1 MLPLTILLPV
11 LVSRLSNPTKTPSK
25 ITLGVSKVPMILEV
39 TPSILGP
46 KIMPSSVD
54 ASFGA
59 RRGYLPSPSLPLAVD
74 FVFFLG
80 PKPLLTLGVL
90 LTDAIVSLL
99 LDSAAV

>member
-1 MLPLTILLPV
+1 MLPLTIHLPV

-39 TPSILGP
+39 IPSILGP
-46 KIMPSSVD
+46 KIMPSSVG

-59 RRGYLPSPSLPLAVD
+59 RRVYLPSPSLLLAVD
-74 FVFFLG
+74 FVVFLG
-80 PKPLLTLGVL
+80 PKPLLALDVL

>member
-1 MLPLTILLPV
+1 
-11 LVSRLSNPTKTPSK
+11 
-25 ITLGVSKVPMILEV
+25 
-39 TPSILGP
+39 
-46 KIMPSSVD
+46 MPSSVG

>member
-11 LVSRLSNPTKTPSK
+11 LVSRLSKPTKTPSK
-25 ITLGVSKVPMILEV
+25 ITLGVSKVPMILDV

-46 KIMPSSVD
+46 KIMPSSVG
-54 ASFGA
+54 ASFGT

-74 FVFFLG
+74 FVVFLG
-80 PKPLLTLGVL
+80 PKPLLALGVL

>member
-1 MLPLTILLPV
+1 MLPLTIHLPL
-11 LVSRLSNPTKTPSK
+11 LVSRLSKPTKTPSK

-46 KIMPSSVD
+46 KIMPSSVG

-74 FVFFLG
+74 FVVFLG
-80 PKPLLTLGVL
+80 PKSLLALDVL